1 MKFHSLLKR
10 GLPRAIK
17 FVKVIRIKLA
27 QINSGVSNFVE
38 QNSLIVVLQKK
49 DLDLVAAFFVE
60 QDFFLQEAP

>member
-10 GLPRAIK
+10 GLPRAVK